1 MVMKTKN
8 LLLKTSRLLYGPVL
22 CLALVLLATSASCQA
37 DYSSPYIFATLAG
50 KTLPNNAS
58 NKAVEKTGWTFHPK
72 GVAVDTEGN
81 TYFSDTRHQ
90 IICKIAPSGTVTVIA
105 GSTSRIGSAD
115 GPNSAARFHNPQ
127 GIAVD
132 AGGNIYVADS
142 GNNTIRKVTPA
153 GVVTTLAGQPGTV
166 GSDDGKGGA
175 ARFNYPNSVAVDNSG
190 NVYVA
195 DLYNNAIRKI
205 TPNGRVTTL
214 AGMAGEFGR
223 VNGTGTNAH
232 FNAPV
237 SVAVDSS
244 GNVFVADM
252 FNNAIRKITPDGTV
266 STFAGGMSYAAGN
279 ADGAGSAA
287 QFCHPRG
294 LAVDG
299 SDNLYV
305 ADADNNTIR
314 RISPAGNVVTLAGLP
329 GQSGCADGTGKATR
343 FWHPVSIALDHG
355 GEVYVT
361 DLDNAAIR
369 KGSPASTADATFS
382 FRMNKHFASIP

>member
-1 MVMKTKN
+1 MVMKTKISF
-8 LLLKTSRLLYGPVL
+8 LKMSRFLYGPVL
-22 CLALVLLATSASCQA
+22 CLAFVLFATSASCQVN
-37 DYSSPYIFATLAG
+37 YSSPYIFATLAG
-50 KTLPNNAS
+50 KNLPNDTGD
-58 NKAVEKTGWTFHPK
+58 KAAEKSGWTFHPK
-72 GVAVDTEGN
+72 GIAVDAEGN
-81 TYFSDTRHQ
+81 AYFSDTRDQ
-90 IICKIAPSGTVTVIA
+90 IICKIALSDTVTVVA
-105 GSTSRIGSAD
+105 GSTGKIGSAD
-115 GPNSAARFHNPQ
+115 GPDSAVRFHNPQ

-132 AGGNIYVADS
+132 AEDNIYVADS

-153 GVVTTLAGQPGTV
+153 GVVTTLAGQAGTV
-166 GSDDGKGGA
+166 GSDDGTGDA

-195 DLYNNAIRKI
+195 DLYNDAIRKI

-223 VNGTGTNAH
+223 ANGTGTNAH

-237 SVAVDSS
+237 SVVVDSS

-279 ADGAGSAA
+279 ADGTGCAA
-287 QFCHPRG
+287 QFYHPYG

-299 SDNLYV
+299 FDNLYV

-314 RISPAGNVVTLAGLP
+314 RITPAGSVVTLAGLP
-329 GQSGCADGTGKATR
+329 GQSGCADGTGKAAL
-343 FWHPVSIALDHG
+343 FWHPVSIALDSG
-355 GEVYVT
+355 GKVYVT

-369 KGSPASTADATFS
+369 KGSPAPAADATFS